1 MNPEELTVYYKCN
14 MSRLQHALAFIVCVA
29 IGFVIGYLFYHR
41 IVLSIPVGLIFG
53 YFAERIFAESTVEK
67 RQKALRAQFNDFLDS
82 MAVAVRSGNVE
93 YGAVKF
99 ALDDLKLSYS
109 EESDIVREVSYIVF
123 QYEKGGVKLTDLF
136 QNLAD
141 RSGLEDIRNFAMVY
155 SVIEGRSDRF
165 GEVLMSTRDII
176 SNKIEIESQIDA
188 TIISA
193 KNETNTMLIMPIII
207 VVFMATI
214 GKGMMDSLFTTLA
227 GNLAAT
233 VALIIF
239 GISYVLSV
247 RAARIDL

>member
-1 MNPEELTVYYKCN
+1 M
-14 MSRLQHALAFIVCVA
+14 F
-29 IGFVIGYLFYHR
+29 
-41 IVLSIPVGLIFG
+41 GLINRIDFG
-53 YFAERIFAESTVEK
+53 RAVEDTNLFHIRK
-67 RQKALRAQFNDFLDS
+67 EISDDLRLLIQWCQIVGPCNIDACTAVVIQFNDFLDS

-136 QNLAD
+136 QDLAD

-188 TIISA
+188 TITSA

>member
-1 MNPEELTVYYKCN
+1 M
-14 MSRLQHALAFIVCVA
+14 
-29 IGFVIGYLFYHR
+29 
-41 IVLSIPVGLIFG
+41 
-53 YFAERIFAESTVEK
+53 
-67 RQKALRAQFNDFLDS
+67 
-82 MAVAVRSGNVE
+82 
-93 YGAVKF
+93 
-99 ALDDLKLSYS
+99 
-109 EESDIVREVSYIVF
+109 
-123 QYEKGGVKLTDLF
+123 KLTDLF

-188 TIISA
+188 TITSA

>member
-1 MNPEELTVYYKCN
+1 
-14 MSRLQHALAFIVCVA
+14 
-29 IGFVIGYLFYHR
+29 
-41 IVLSIPVGLIFG
+41 
-53 YFAERIFAESTVEK
+53 
-67 RQKALRAQFNDFLDS
+67 
-82 MAVAVRSGNVE
+82 
-93 YGAVKF
+93 
-99 ALDDLKLSYS
+99 
-109 EESDIVREVSYIVF
+109 
-123 QYEKGGVKLTDLF
+123 
-136 QNLAD
+136 
-141 RSGLEDIRNFAMVY
+141 
-155 SVIEGRSDRF
+155 
-165 GEVLMSTRDII
+165 MSTRDII